1 MTIETKRIYEIKR
14 DEFWGVFQD
23 KDLNPSGT
31 IAKPVAV
38 IEWNNELRIVAPYQV
53 KFKEEQ

>member
-1 MTIETKRIYEIKR
+1 MSI
-14 DEFWGVFQD
+14 
-23 KDLNPSGT
+23 KDLNPSGK